1 MPDSGAAIGPSQPV
15 QDADTVR
22 GLVLFNTVLGL
33 PCKRCLSPC
42 DPYSLLRKTKHT
54 ESGFGIDFGTTNS
67 SVAFARQ
74 GTVSLATFVGAVE
87 SFRSIL
93 YAESQAAQRSRWFA
107 GPAAIRE
114 YLDADAKGRLIQS
127 LKSFLASRSLK
138 STEVFGRQYR
148 IEELIAIFLR
158 DIRTQAEGFFGQ
170 PIRRVVAGRPVR
182 FVGAET
188 DDDDA
193 FALARLRESYLLAGF
208 ETIDFEMEP
217 VAAAWFHASQLR
229 QEELLLVGDFGG
241 GTSDFSLLRVG
252 PGKRELLGNAGVGL
266 AGDAF
271 DSRLIR
277 HVVSPALG
285 LGTWLRSGEKR
296 LPVPVWLYSHLE
308 RWHYLSFLQ
317 SNKTL
322 HLLRSLPG
330 QAEEPEKL
338 EALYNLVND
347 DLGYRLHESVQ
358 HTKRLL
364 SSQAE
369 ADFHFRDGNVDIRA
383 TVRRAEFNAW
393 IAPDLEAI
401 EGAVNSL
408 LAQTGIAPASI
419 DRVFLTG
426 GTSFVPAVREVF
438 VQRFGADRIQ
448 SGDEF
453 TSIAQGLALQAERA

>member
-1 MPDSGAAIGPSQPV
+1 LRRKKHNQP
-15 QDADTVR
+15 
-22 GLVLFNTVLGL
+22 
-33 PCKRCLSPC
+33 
-42 DPYSLLRKTKHT
+42 
-54 ESGFGIDFGTTNS
+54 GFGIDFGTSNS
-67 SVAFARQ
+67 SVALARD
-74 GTVSLATFVGAVE
+74 GAVTLAQFSGGVE

-93 YAESQAAQRSRWFA
+93 YAESDPVRRTRWFT
-107 GPAAIRE
+107 GPEAIAQ

-148 IEELIAIFLR
+148 LEELIAVLLR
-158 DIRTQAEGFFGQ
+158 DLRTQAEAFFGQ
-170 PIRRVVAGRPVR
+170 PIRCVTAGRPVC

-188 DDDDA
+188 ADDDA
-193 FALARLRESYLLAGF
+193 FALSRLRESFHLAGF
-208 ETIDFEMEP
+208 EAVDFEMEP
-217 VAAAWFHASQLR
+217 VAAAWFHAARLDQG
-229 QEELLLVGDFGG
+229 ELLLVGDFGG

-252 PGKRELLGNAGVGL
+252 LGKRQLLGNAGVGL

-285 LGTWLRSGEKR
+285 LGTWLRSGGKR

-317 SNKTL
+317 TNKTL

-330 QAEEPEKL
+330 EAEEPEKL
-338 EALYNLVND
+338 KSLYHLVRD

-358 HTKRLL
+358 DTKRLL
-364 SSQAE
+364 SAGE
-369 ADFHFRDGNVDIRA
+369 KAGFHFQDRGVDVSA
-383 TVRRAEFNAW
+383 TVRRAEFEAW

-401 EGAVNSL
+401 DAAVLSL
-408 LAQTGIAPASI
+408 LKRTGIDPASI

-426 GTSFVPAVREVF
+426 GTSFVPAVRRLF
-438 VQRFGADRIQ
+438 TSRFAAEKIQ
-448 SGDEF
+448 TGDEF
-453 TSIAQGLALQAERA
+453 TSIAQGLALQADQR

>member
-1 MPDSGAAIGPSQPV
+1 MPRKKKHS
-15 QDADTVR
+15 
-22 GLVLFNTVLGL
+22 
-33 PCKRCLSPC
+33 
-42 DPYSLLRKTKHT
+42 DP
-54 ESGFGIDFGTTNS
+54 GFGIDFGTTNS

-74 GTVSLATFVGAVE
+74 GTVELATFTGGVE

-107 GPAAIRE
+107 GPEAISE

-158 DIRTQAEGFFGQ
+158 DIRTQAEAFFGQ
-170 PIRRVVAGRPVR
+170 PIRRVIAGRPVR

-193 FALARLRESYLLAGF
+193 FALARLHESYRIAGF
-208 ETIDFEMEP
+208 ETVDFEMEP
-217 VAAAWFHASQLR
+217 VAAAWFHASQLQ

-252 PGKRELLGNAGVGL
+252 PGKRQLLGNAGVGL

-277 HVVSPALG
+277 HVVSPELG
-285 LGTWLRSGEKR
+285 HGTWLRSGEKR

-369 ADFHFRDGNVDIRA
+369 ADFHFRDGAVDIRA
-383 TVRRAEFNAW
+383 TVHRAEFNTW

-401 EGAVNSL
+401 EGAVNQL
-408 LAQTGIAPASI
+408 LQQTGIAPAAI

-426 GTSFVPAVREVF
+426 GTSFVPAVRELF
-438 VQRFGADRIQ
+438 TTRFGPEKIQ

-453 TSIAQGLALQAERA
+453 TSIAQGLALQAEGS

>member
-1 MPDSGAAIGPSQPV
+1 M
-15 QDADTVR
+15 R

-33 PCKRCLSPC
+33 PCKPCLSPC

-193 FALARLRESYLLAGF
+193 FALSRLRESYLLAGF

-408 LAQTGIAPASI
+408 LERTGIAPASI